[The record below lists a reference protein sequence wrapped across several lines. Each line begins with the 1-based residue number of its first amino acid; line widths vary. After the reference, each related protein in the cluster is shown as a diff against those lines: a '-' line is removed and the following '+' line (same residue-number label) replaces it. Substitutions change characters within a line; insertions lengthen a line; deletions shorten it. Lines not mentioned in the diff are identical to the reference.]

1 MKKSARQEKLI
12 IHYLL
17 GQATEE
23 ERDRIENHYF
33 QDPAYHD
40 WMLVLEEELICDY
53 VRGALS
59 AEERTHFETHF
70 LASDRRRRKYELTR
84 ELVEYF
90 SEAYAPAPAFTFR
103 ASMISR
109 LFRDNS
115 GWVNERM
122 AWKMAVVVLFTL
134 FASTLI
140 FSLQS
145 IYHQTEDQA
154 EEQQQAQM
162 AKKLP
167 SSEQQR
173 TEQSPAPP
181 EAEPVPTSLPPGA
194 IPNDS
199 RKPVAARTAK
209 PPAESKRI
217 KPAFTPVFVISL
229 PGTRGDDELTEILLP
244 PNVAAIDLHLP
255 LSETEYSSHEAIVK
269 TLDGD
274 VVWRKANLKPRQLP
288 SGRMVVLSIP
298 AKLLEERAYV
308 RNLCCVKERGET
320 RLISEAFFS
329 VNRQP

>member
-1 MKKSARQEKLI
+1 VKKSARQEKLI
-12 IHYLL
+12 ISYLL

-33 QDPAYHD
+33 RDPAYHD
-40 WMLVLEEELICDY
+40 WMLALEEELICNY

-59 AEERTHFETHF
+59 AGERTHFETHF

-90 SEAYAPAPAFTFR
+90 SEAYAPAPALTFR
-103 ASMISR
+103 ASRLSR

-122 AWKMAVVVLFTL
+122 AWKMAMVVLFTL

-145 IYHQTEDQA
+145 IYHQAED
-154 EEQQQAQM
+154 QQQAQS
-162 AKKLP
+162 ARGLP

-173 TEQSPAPP
+173 AEQSPAPP
-181 EAEPVPTSLPPGA
+181 AAEPVPTSLPLGA

-217 KPAFTPVFVISL
+217 KPAFAPVFVINL
-229 PGTRGDDELTEILLP
+229 PGTRGDDELTEIPVP

-255 LSETEYSSHEAIVK
+255 LSEARYSSHEAIVK

-274 VVWRKANLKPRQLP
+274 VVWRKANLKPRLMQ
-288 SGRMVVLSIP
+288 SGQMVVLSIP
-298 AKLLEERAYV
+298 TKLLEERDYV
-308 RNLCCVKERGET
+308 INLCCVKERGET
-320 RLISEAFFS
+320 RLISESFFS
-329 VNRQP
+329 IKRQP